1 MARIPTDDRLLELD
15 DGRTIGYAT
24 WGDPEGAPVFI
35 GHGTP
40 GARLDRYPGLEDPEW
55 VHGQRLLFVGVDRP
69 GYGYSDPCPEASL
82 LDCAGDFV
90 RVADDLGLERF
101 AALGVSGGAPYVIAL
116 GALAPERV
124 VRIAVVSGA
133 DVGMDEEETPE
144 ELAAEVGQ
152 EAQILRD
159 DPDEWYAGFVAEVT
173 EVDRRVLER
182 PEVRATAIE
191 MFQEAVRQGAVG
203 WVDDVVR
210 LGRPWPFRL
219 DEVLADIRFHH
230 GEEDA
235 NVPPQHAKELAE
247 RIPTSRLRLY
257 PGEGHISILDRHNKE
272 IVETLLA
279 PSWYAAVY
287 ESGVLRHAIQRSA
300 WKGYSPKFAMTEFR
314 EVVESR
320 SALGESLRHRSCT
333 PQHPQPRFLG
343 VWFAPRVRLRASL
356 PQSSGEAPILGLA
369 HQCELTLAEG
379 LCRVGLVHR
388 SCLLG
393 SWALVPPQYSRGAG
407 HAHRAKV
414 RTSSRP

>member
-1 MARIPTDDRLLELD
+1 MASCLAVERVSPLWLKREATRRYSRVVRVPSDDHLLELA

-24 WGDPEGAPVFI
+24 WGDPEGTPVFI

-40 GARLDRYPGLEDPEW
+40 GARLDRYPGLDDPEW
-55 VHGQRLLFVGVDRP
+55 VRRRRRRFIGVDRP
-69 GYGYSDPCPEASL
+69 GYGYSDPWPEASL

-90 RVADDLGLERF
+90 RVADHLALERF
-101 AALGVSGGAPYVIAL
+101 AALGLSGGAPYVIAL
-116 GALAPERV
+116 GALVPERV

-144 ELAAEVGQ
+144 ELAAELGQ
-152 EAQILRD
+152 EARILRD
-159 DPDEWYAGFVAEVT
+159 DPDEGYAGFVAEVT

-219 DEVLADIRFHH
+219 DDVVADVRFHH

-247 RIPTSRLRLY
+247 RIATSRLRLY
-257 PGEGHISILDRHNKE
+257 PGEGHISILDRPIKE

-279 PSWYAAVY
+279 P
-287 ESGVLRHAIQRSA
+287 
-300 WKGYSPKFAMTEFR
+300 
-314 EVVESR
+314 
-320 SALGESLRHRSCT
+320 
-333 PQHPQPRFLG
+333 
-343 VWFAPRVRLRASL
+343 
-356 PQSSGEAPILGLA
+356 
-369 HQCELTLAEG
+369 
-379 LCRVGLVHR
+379 
-388 SCLLG
+388 
-393 SWALVPPQYSRGAG
+393 
-407 HAHRAKV
+407 
-414 RTSSRP
+414 